1 MTLDPITDAPPTPPQ
16 MSEGDFR
23 RIIREEIATHNQQQL
38 VAIDERLANV
48 PTRAEMD
55 AALETVRLEE
65 RKATDNAI
73 ETRFKTHKQAA
84 ADDIRNLEKTL
95 QETIRAGNE
104 SLGLQMRSF
113 EKVINSRDD
122 QVRTYGERLDNVEA
136 ETRDI
141 NLFMDD
147 MNARNRKMTDFIFGS
162 TDMEATPGFVTLKMM
177 FAGLDRTVAN
187 VGTQVSTVH
196 SQLTTIQTDVNIL
209 KTERD
214 RVVQFLVRPL
224 RWTLSN
230 AKTAAVGGLVSGG
243 LISALI
249 KLLGG

>member
-55 AALETVRLEE
+55 EALETVRLDE

-84 ADDIRNLEKTL
+84 ADDIRNLEKAL

-230 AKTAAVGGLVSGG
+230 AKTATVGGLVSGG